1 MQVAHA
7 HLTMSCIHQALLHL
21 QLQGKM
27 WAYRYHADPLW
38 GLVVNS
44 SNSGDNTIK
53 MTNPFCHFNRIV
65 TRFTITDLLS
75 ITSGV
80 PHHCRAFKGAR

>member
-7 HLTMSCIHQALLHL
+7 HLKMSCIHLALLHL

-38 GLVVNS
+38 GLGVNS
-44 SNSGDNTIK
+44 SNSGDNTII
-53 MTNPFCHFNRIV
+53 MTNPFCHFDRIA
-65 TRFTITDLLS
+65 T
-75 ITSGV
+75 
-80 PHHCRAFKGAR
+80 